1 MPQSNYCSNCDAHYF
16 YDEKSTQAVHIEDNK
31 RVKSV
36 SLRYGTCPGC
46 GYFHYSLLGF
56 TSGGGSY
63 YLLHKSGGDGAMP
76 VAPAE
81 VPLPIAR
88 DYNEAQ
94 SVLNISPKA
103 AAALARRCLQHLL
116 RERGYQ
122 QHDLVKQV
130 EAVLSEEDPAKIV
143 PDTLRV
149 ALDAVRNFG
158 NFSAHPLTDKTTLQ
172 IIDVEAGEAEWCLEI
187 LIECFDCF
195 YVRPARA
202 AERKAALNLKL
213 ANAGKPPAK

>member
-1 MPQSNYCSNCDAHYF
+1 MAHSHYCSECEAHYF
-16 YDEKSTQAVHIEDNK
+16 YNDKVTQQVLIEDNK
-31 RVKSV
+31 RIKTVVLVYS
-36 SLRYGTCPGC
+36 TCPGC
-46 GYFHYSLLGF
+46 GILYYQLR
-56 TSGGGSY
+56 GSNGSAY
-63 YLLHKSGGDGAMP
+63 YVLHESSSESSAT
-76 VAPAE
+76 VAPIE
-81 VPLPIAR
+81 VPAAIAA

-94 SVLNISPKA
+94 SVLDLSPKA
-103 AAALARRCLQHLL
+103 SAALARRCLQHLL
-116 RERGYQ
+116 RERGYE

-130 EAVLSEEDPAKIV
+130 EAVLSEEDPAKAV

-158 NFSAHPLTDKTTLQ
+158 NFSAHPLTDRTTLQ

-195 YVRPARA
+195 YFRPARS

>member
-1 MPQSNYCSNCDAHYF
+1 MSHSHYCSKCNANYF
-16 YDEKSTQAVHIEDNK
+16 YNTKITPAVHIENNK
-31 RVKSV
+31 QINSV
-36 SLRYGTCPGC
+36 NLQYSTCPGC
-46 GYFHYSLLGF
+46 GTL
-56 TSGGGSY
+56 Y
-63 YLLHKSGGDGAMP
+63 YLLIGSNGGGYMILHESSSGSLET
-76 VAPAE
+76 VAPIE
-81 VPLPIAR
+81 VPIAIAS

-94 SVLNISPKA
+94 AVIALSPKA
-103 AAALARRCLQHLL
+103 SAALARRCLQHLL
-116 RERGYQ
+116 RERGYK

-130 EAVLSEEDPAKIV
+130 EAVLSEEDPAKSV

-187 LIECFDCF
+187 LIECFECF

-213 ANAGKPPAK
+213 ASAGKPPAK

>member
-1 MPQSNYCSNCDAHYF
+1 MAKSHYCSICSSHYF
-16 YDEKSTQAVHIEDNK
+16 YDERSTNTVGILDNK
-31 RVKSV
+31 IRELVV
-36 SLRYGTCPGC
+36 TYTTCPGC
-46 GYFHYSLLGF
+46 GTLYYKLIGNR
-56 TSGGGSY
+56 GGAY
-63 YLLHKSGGDGAMP
+63 YVLHDSSSDRANDQ
-76 VAPAE
+76 APIE
-81 VPLPIAR
+81 VPAAIAA

-94 SVLNISPKA
+94 AVLDLSPKA
-103 AAALARRCLQHLL
+103 SAALARRCLQHLL

-130 EAVLSEEDPAKIV
+130 EAVLAEVDPVKSV

-172 IIDVEAGEAEWCLEI
+172 VIDVEAGEAEWCLEI
-187 LIECFDCF
+187 LTECFECF

-202 AERKAALNLKL
+202 AERKAALNQKL

>member
-1 MPQSNYCSNCDAHYF
+1 MPHSNFCSKCDSHYF
-16 YDEKSTQAVHIEDNK
+16 YDEKVTQQVGVDDNK
-31 RVKSV
+31 RIKSV
-36 SLRYGTCPGC
+36 ALRYSTCPGC
-46 GYFHYSLLGF
+46 GALHYKLIGF
-56 TSGGGSY
+56 SSGGGTY
-63 YLLHKSGGDGAMP
+63 FMLHESSGEGEIP
-76 VAPAE
+76 VAPPE
-81 VPLPIAR
+81 VPVPIAR

-94 SVLNISPKA
+94 AVLDISPKA
-103 AAALARRCLQHLL
+103 SAALARRCLQHLL

-130 EAVLSEEDPAKIV
+130 EAVLSEDDPTKAV

-187 LIECFDCF
+187 LIECFECF
-195 YVRPARA
+195 YLRPARA